1 MRTYIFKVAIEPD
14 EDIWVAY
21 TPELK
26 DRGGA
31 TWGETKE
38 EALKNLQEVIRL
50 VLEDMAECG
59 ELPSFES
66 EIKKCR
72 TKSIAKFLRHTAIL
86 YLIPDK
92 ISISNFLYPSLCD

>member
-1 MRTYIFKVAIEPD
+1 MRTYIFKVAVEQD
-14 EDIWVAY
+14 DDKWVAY
-21 TPELK
+21 SPELK

-59 ELPSFES
+59 ELPSFETEMKNKGVIIS
-66 EIKKCR
+66 VEP
-72 TKSIAKFLRHTAIL
+72 
-86 YLIPDK
+86 LITVTV
-92 ISISNFLYPSLCD
+92 

>member
-14 EDIWVAY
+14 EDKWVAY
-21 TPELK
+21 SPELK

-38 EALKNLQEVIRL
+38 EALNNLQDVIRL
-50 VLEDMAECG
+50 VIEDMEECK

-66 EIKKCR
+66 EIKKNGVII
-72 TKSIAKFLRHTAIL
+72 SSEP
-86 YLIPDK
+86 LITVTV
-92 ISISNFLYPSLCD
+92 

>member
-1 MRTYIFKVAIEPD
+1 MRAYIFKVAIELD
-14 EDIWVAY
+14 KDKWVAY
-21 TPELK
+21 SPELK

-38 EALKNLQEVIRL
+38 EALKNLQDVTRL

-66 EIKKCR
+66 EIN
-72 TKSIAKFLRHTAIL
+72 S
-86 YLIPDK
+86 
-92 ISISNFLYPSLCD
+92 

>member
-14 EDIWVAY
+14 DDKWVAY
-21 TPELK
+21 SPELK

-38 EALKNLQEVIRL
+38 EALNNLQDVNRL
-50 VLEDMAECG
+50 VIEDMAECG

-66 EIKKCR
+66 
-72 TKSIAKFLRHTAIL
+72 
-86 YLIPDK
+86 K
-92 ISISNFLYPSLCD
+92 IFFS

>member
-1 MRTYIFKVAIEPD
+1 VLEKQDKMRTYIFKVAIELD
-14 EDIWVAY
+14 EDKWVAY
-21 TPELK
+21 APELK

-38 EALKNLQEVIRL
+38 EALKNLQDVIRL

-66 EIKKCR
+66 EIEKKGVII
-72 TKSIAKFLRHTAIL
+72 SAEP
-86 YLIPDK
+86 LITVTV
-92 ISISNFLYPSLCD
+92 

>member
-14 EDIWVAY
+14 EDKWVAY
-21 TPELK
+21 SPELK

-31 TWGETKE
+31 TWGGTKE

-66 EIKKCR
+66 EIKK
-72 TKSIAKFLRHTAIL
+72 KGVIISSEP
-86 YLIPDK
+86 LITVT
-92 ISISNFLYPSLCD
+92 F